1 MPVIRKIGNSSGVI
15 LPKSA
20 LAALGVSEG
29 GAVEFVHEPGRI
41 TIVPAK
47 RAVRE
52 GWAEDS
58 RRIAAAGLTDEERE
72 WLDADL
78 TSDTDPEALGPDWT
92 DEEIAELEAAL
103 AVNETRPE

>member
-29 GAVEFVHEPGRI
+29 GAVEFVHEPGKI
-41 TIVPAK
+41 TIVPAQK
-47 RAVRE
+47 RPRE

-72 WLDADL
+72 WLGADL
-78 TSDTDPEALGPDWT
+78 TRDTDAEMLGPEWT

>member
-52 GWAEDS
+52 GWAEDF
-58 RRIAAAGLTDEERE
+58 AALAAEGLTSEDRE
-72 WLDADL
+72 WLEADL
-78 TSDTDPEALGPDWT
+78 TRETNDEWDAASEEEMARIEALLRADGVVKP
-92 DEEIAELEAAL
+92 
-103 AVNETRPE
+103 

>member
-52 GWAEDS
+52 GWAEDF
-58 RRIAAAGLTDEERE
+58 AALAAEGLTGEDRE
-72 WLDADL
+72 WLEADL
-78 TSDTDPEALGPDWT
+78 TRETNDEWDAASEEEMARIEALLRADGVVKP
-92 DEEIAELEAAL
+92 
-103 AVNETRPE
+103 